1 MTDQENLRLFLE
13 DINLTKKMPLSRDD
27 LERLVD
33 KHDAEIGEKDGAIV
47 INLNGYAE
55 EFYLNKGFRI
65 VSKGIWINKGI
76 KFPEVKMEK
85 KLK

>member
-55 EFYLNKGFRI
+55 EFYF
-65 VSKGIWINKGI
+65 
-76 KFPEVKMEK
+76 VKK
-85 KLK
+85 DDGLYYRQY